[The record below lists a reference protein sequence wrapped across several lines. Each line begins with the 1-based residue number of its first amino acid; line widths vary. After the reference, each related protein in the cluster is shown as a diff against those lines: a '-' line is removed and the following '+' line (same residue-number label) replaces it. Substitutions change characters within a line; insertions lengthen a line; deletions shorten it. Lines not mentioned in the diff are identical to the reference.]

1 MRIWPG
7 TPYPLGATWDGW
19 GTNFTLFSEVAERV
33 ELCLFDEADDD
44 SGTLSETRVELTEV
58 DGFVWHGYLP
68 GIAPGQ
74 RYGYRV
80 HGPHDPPRGLRCDG
94 SKLLLDP
101 YGKAVEGDVRWDES
115 LFDYQFANPR
125 KRNTAD
131 SAAHMPKNVVIN
143 PFFDWGNDRAPQTP
157 YHETVIYEA
166 HVRGL
171 TLCQPEVPAAQRGT
185 YAGLAHPAVIAHL
198 QRIGVTAVELMPVH
212 QFVAEQFLVARGLT
226 NYWGYN
232 TIGFLAPHNRYSS
245 AGQRGEQ
252 VSEFKSMVKAL
263 HEAGIEVI
271 LDVVYNH
278 TAEGDHM
285 GPTLSFRG
293 IDNAAY
299 YRLSDDER
307 WRYLDYT
314 GCGNSLNA
322 RHPHSL
328 QLVMDS
334 LRYWILEMHVDG
346 FRFDL
351 AAALARE
358 LHDVDRLSTFF
369 DLVQQD
375 PVVSQVKLIAEPWD
389 VGEGGYQVGRFPP
402 LWTEWNGKY
411 RNAVRDFWRGRPST
425 VPDFASRLTGSSDLY
440 ATSGRRP
447 VASIN
452 FVTCHDGFTLTD
464 LVSYNHKHN
473 EANGEDNRDGTDDNR
488 SWNCGAEGPSGDPAI
503 NELRARQRRNFLVTL
518 FLSQGV
524 PMLLAGDEMGRTQQG
539 NNNAYCQDNTISWV
553 DWSQAAAEQE
563 MLQFTETLAGLRRD
577 HPVFRRR
584 RFFRGQVPG
593 AGKGDI
599 VSAHPRRGSD
609 DGRGLGGQLR
619 QVARG
624 VPQRGRHQRARPAR
638 REDHRRQLPAAVQ
651 RAQQAAHVHPARGRL
666 RGGLGGHHRHGVRR
680 PRRDPPAEEGDRG
693 PRPRRGRATV
703 HGVTLR
709 QLFSDREPDLP
720 RLYAYPDGH
729 WLRANMVATADGAAS
744 LNGVT
749 QGISSDT
756 DRRVFALLRTLCD
769 VILVGASTV
778 REEKYKPAR
787 PQELWS
793 HLREGRPPTP
803 PIAVVSRRLDLDPDS
818 PLITAAP
825 AHARTIVITV
835 AQAPADRRAELAR
848 YADVIVAG
856 DETVDMATAVS
867 ALTKRG
873 HRRMLAEGGPRLL
886 AQLAEAGL
894 LDELCLTIGPLMA
907 GPGAP
912 RIVAG
917 TPGTGPV
924 ATPLPLTLAHVL
936 EDDGFLLCR
945 YTRKDN

>member
-101 YGKAVEGDVRWDES
+101 YGKAVEGEVRWDES

-171 TLCQPEVPAAQRGT
+171 TLCHPEVPAEQRGT

-411 RNAVRDFWRGRPST
+411 RDAVRDFWRGRSST

-524 PMLLAGDEMGRTQQG
+524 PMLLAGDEMGRTQAG
-539 NNNAYCQDNTISWV
+539 NNNAYCQDNT
-553 DWSQAAAEQE
+553 DF
-563 MLQFTETLAGLRRD
+563 LGGLE
-577 HPVFRRR
+577 PGRRR
-584 RFFRGQVPG
+584 AGDAAVHRDAGRPAPRPPGVPQAPVLPRPG
-593 AGKGDI
+593 PRSGEGRHRL
-599 VSAHPRRGSD
+599 AHPRRGGD

-624 VPQRGRHQRARPAR
+624 VPQRGRDQRARPAR

-703 HGVTLR
+703 HRVSLR

-744 LNGVT
+744 LNGLT

-835 AQAPADRRAELAR
+835 AQAPR
-848 YADVIVAG
+848 
-856 DETVDMATAVS
+856 TAAPNWPGTQTS
-867 ALTKRG
+867 SWPGTRPSTWRLPSDALTKRG